1 MVLPLVL
8 LGLGCGWFLASL
20 GVYVRDVA
28 HTMAIVSQALFFL
41 TPVVYPFSMLAEAPQ
56 VAAILQ
62 WSPLKIVVDEARLVM
77 LWGRLP
83 DFGALAVVT
92 VLGVLVTMLGFAWF
106 QKTRRGFAD
115 VL

>member
-1 MVLPLVL
+1 
-8 LGLGCGWFLASL
+8 
-20 GVYVRDVA
+20 
-28 HTMAIVSQALFFL
+28 
-41 TPVVYPFSMLAEAPQ
+41 MLAVEEQATERLPAVSPQVMLQEAPR

-83 DFGALAVVT
+83 DFVALSVMTAIGAIAA
-92 VLGVLVTMLGFAWF
+92 MLGFAWF